1 MDSIMRR
8 CRNCGRYTM
17 RKDRC
22 PYCGGELEVPHPPK
36 FSPEDKYGRYRLLM
50 KIMSGRVRLSQDVVD
65 AILRKTQEVTGSGSG

>member
-50 KIMSGRVRLSQDVVD
+50 KIMSGRIRLSQDVVN
-65 AILRKTQEVTGSGSG
+65 AILRKTQEAAGSGGG